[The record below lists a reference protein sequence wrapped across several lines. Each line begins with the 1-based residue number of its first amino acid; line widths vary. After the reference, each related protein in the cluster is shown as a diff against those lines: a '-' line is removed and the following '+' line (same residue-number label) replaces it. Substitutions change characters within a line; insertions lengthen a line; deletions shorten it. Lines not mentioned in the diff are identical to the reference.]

1 MRPHRRSRPGPPD
14 DDPYGVEGFAET
26 GPTWEPDEDPFPTE
40 DPFPPDPAAWPGDPG
55 PDADA
60 DADADGEAE
69 PAGGVEHDG
78 RDRASRRRRIHAPR
92 GHGADAAGTTP
103 VPTTRL
109 PAELAGRRP
118 RIRLRTGVG
127 AAAVL
132 VAAALV
138 VTILVTAVQA
148 AGPTGSGGS
157 GSPSARP
164 SSHGAGTTTGH
175 DADGLGAD
183 GSGVGGAASDGA
195 GSTRAEVDAA
205 GAGSRSGGAV
215 GADAADSASGGSAP
229 ADAAPIYV
237 HVVGAV
243 VSPGLYPLAPGSR
256 VVDAL
261 AAAQG
266 LAAGADPAGVNLAR
280 VLADGEQLVVPR
292 QGETP
297 PAASG
302 SAGAAAGGTGSAS
315 PSAPVD
321 LNTATAEQLETLP
334 RVGPALAGRIIAWRS
349 AHGRFARVADLGRV
363 PGVGDRTLASL
374 TPLVRV

>member
-14 DDPYGVEGFAET
+14 DDPYVVAGFAET

-40 DPFPPDPAAWPGDPG
+40 DPFPPDPAASPGDPG
-55 PDADA
+55 PDA

-69 PAGGVEHDG
+69 PAGGVEHAG
-78 RDRASRRRRIHAPR
+78 RDRASRRRRVDARR
-92 GHGADAAGTTP
+92 GHAADAAGSTP
-103 VPTTRL
+103 VATTRL

-127 AAAVL
+127 AGAVL

-148 AGPTGSGGS
+148 AGPTGSDGS

-175 DADGLGAD
+175 DADG
-183 GSGVGGAASDGA
+183 SGMGGAASDARSDGA
-195 GSTRAEVDAA
+195 GSTRAEGDAA
-205 GAGSRSGGAV
+205 GAGSRSGD
-215 GADAADSASGGSAP
+215 ADGGDSADSASGGSAP
-229 ADAAPIYV
+229 AGAAPIYV

-261 AAAQG
+261 AAAHG

-302 SAGAAAGGTGSAS
+302 SAGAAAGGTGGAS

-334 RVGPALAGRIIAWRS
+334 RVGPSLAGRIITWRS

>member
-1 MRPHRRSRPGPPD
+1 M
-14 DDPYGVEGFAET
+14 
-26 GPTWEPDEDPFPTE
+26 
-40 DPFPPDPAAWPGDPG
+40 
-55 PDADA
+55 
-60 DADADGEAE
+60 
-69 PAGGVEHDG
+69 
-78 RDRASRRRRIHAPR
+78 
-92 GHGADAAGTTP
+92 
-103 VPTTRL
+103 
-109 PAELAGRRP
+109 
-118 RIRLRTGVG
+118 
-127 AAAVL
+127 
-132 VAAALV
+132 AAALV

-148 AGPTGSGGS
+148 AGPTGSDGS

-164 SSHGAGTTTGH
+164 SSHGAGTTTRQ
-175 DADGLGAD
+175 DADASAAD
-183 GSGVGGAASDGA
+183 GSGVGGAASDPRSDGA
-195 GSTRAEVDAA
+195 GSTRAEGDAV
-205 GAGSRSGGAV
+205 GAGSRSGG
-215 GADAADSASGGSAP
+215 DSADSASGGSAP
-229 ADAAPIYV
+229 AGTAPIYV

-261 AAAQG
+261 AAAHG

-302 SAGAAAGGTGSAS
+302 SAEAAAGGTGSAS

-321 LNTATAEQLETLP
+321 LNTATADQLETLP
-334 RVGPALAGRIIAWRS
+334 RVGPSLAGRIIAWRS